1 MYCKERSCPLRHDF
15 VLAQDEQEDKIP
27 LMSGICLKNL
37 KTACPEDG
45 CKFVSNDFERLQ
57 KKTNGFTLI
66 EVLGAMAIMTGTV
79 YVMSDLHIRSMFRLI
94 REREKFLK
102 FYIVKNALAQ
112 QMPLLCKEFKPTKP
126 ERVEDEAVANQLT
139 LGVEVLEPNPKSPL
153 KDILGDQ
160 LALVQA
166 TGTWKNGPFDYD
178 IKLVSFA
185 QREVWLED
193 PKP

>member
-1 MYCKERSCPLRHDF
+1 MQR
-15 VLAQDEQEDKIP
+15 
-27 LMSGICLKNL
+27 
-37 KTACPEDG
+37 
-45 CKFVSNDFERLQ
+45 
-57 KKTNGFTLI
+57 KKGFTLI

-79 YVMSDLHIRSMFRLI
+79 YVMSDLHIRSMFRLM

-102 FYIVKNALAQ
+102 FYIVKNALVQ
-112 QMPLLCKEFKPTKP
+112 QMPLLRKEFKPTKP
-126 ERVEDEAVANQLT
+126 ERLEDENVVNQLT
-139 LGVEVLEPNPKSPL
+139 LAVEVLEPSAKSQL